1 MVRSSAAYLL
11 TVAAAALVSGVSAGL
26 AEARA
31 ALAKRQTSGRPN
43 HVQNWANDY
52 ADVDF
57 QLGDN
62 GSFTVTWD
70 DGFAGN
76 FVVGRG
82 YQPARDMY
90 VYDGVV
96 GGLVAVSLIV
106 SRLVNYTGT
115 WQLSNGGWAYLA
127 LYGWTVRTAHDPYR
141 RTNR

>member
-1 MVRSSAAYLL
+1 MKRYIYSLSMPPGCSLRQRLARVITALLLILYTGTDNMVRSSAAYLL

-82 YQPARDMY
+82 YQPARDM
-90 VYDGVV
+90 
-96 GGLVAVSLIV
+96 
-106 SRLVNYTGT
+106 
-115 WQLSNGGWAYLA
+115 
-127 LYGWTVRTAHDPYR
+127 
-141 RTNR
+141 